1 MVPSCLP
8 ACALKVLAHSA
19 RSVDEVINA
28 SVSTWPEQGF
38 QQCPPRPH
46 RYVDSILESWSLL
59 RGAVRAARQ
68 AFVLWSSSCEV
79 GVGRFALVRAAL
91 R

>member
-1 MVPSCLP
+1 MVPRCLP

-19 RSVDEVINA
+19 RGVDEVLNA

-46 RYVDSILESWSLL
+46 RYVGSILEPWSLP

-68 AFVLWSSSCEV
+68 AFVLWQSSCEV
-79 GVGRFALVRAAL
+79 GVGTIAVVLAAL